1 MLHLAEYVQADGGW
15 VEVVGVARIVASL
28 VPGREA
34 INSKLRTKSDILGLA
49 PMKSDGGTT

>member
-1 MLHLAEYVQADGGW
+1 MLDLAEDMQADGGW

-34 INSKLRTKSDILGLA
+34 INSYLRTKRDVLGYFRH
-49 PMKSDGGTT
+49 